1 MKKRYA
7 LIAIILVLLTPSQS
21 VASGE
26 TIGSISHIHHIKAF
40 GKQVLLGTHEGL
52 FAYIDKDTVKRL
64 GDENF
69 DIMGLSTSGRT
80 LFASG
85 HPGPGSKLPEPVG
98 LLRSTNTGK
107 SWSKVSLQ
115 SEVDFHLLES
125 SATDIY
131 GIDSRSGNL
140 LHSSDRG
147 KSWSNRGK
155 STFTDIA
162 PHPTKKQSAL
172 ALKDGT
178 LFATDSAFVKS
189 RTIPTKERLISLDW
203 INGQLMAAAGKSLL
217 RSTDNGATWKTIK
230 GFSDEIV
237 TITQSKELI
246 VVVTPNQIQ
255 ISRDQGKS
263 FTSK

>member
-1 MKKRYA
+1 MKKRYPFIA
-7 LIAIILVLLTPSQS
+7 LILVWIAPIESL
-21 VASGE
+21 ASGQS
-26 TIGSISHIHHIKAF
+26 IGSISHIHHIKAF
-40 GKQVLLGTHEGL
+40 GKQILLGTHEGL
-52 FAYIDKDTVKRL
+52 FAYIDKDTVTRL

-98 LLRSTNTGK
+98 LLQSTNVGK
-107 SWSKVSLQ
+107 SWIKVSLQ

-125 SATDIY
+125 SSTDIY

-162 PHPTKKQSAL
+162 PHPTKKKSAL
-172 ALKDGT
+172 SLKNGI
-178 LFATDSAFVKS
+178 LFLTDSAFEKS
-189 RTIPTKERLISLDW
+189 KTILSKERLTSLDW
-203 INGQLMAAAGKSLL
+203 INGRLLAASGKSLL
-217 RSTDNGATWKTIK
+217 RSNDYGATWKEIR

-246 VVVTPNQIQ
+246 VVVTPNQIH